1 MFELSASYFSIYND
15 NLILKLTPRPYIIM
29 FIIWVFQGI
38 CREVLCSPGQ
48 APFYGICKQFA
59 LGVNNLCVG
68 VALQVQIL
76 AYSGD
81 NSTENTETDHSLGN
95 TLLERYQ
102 KRSNLVK
109 PVCDVS
115 VISLHSSTARILEQ
129 DIVLWVSFLTKPGC
143 QMGYI
148 VNQTM
153 GMIGE
158 KIRVSVENTRI
169 RAKFA
174 NLDQR
179 PQSKIDD
186 MPYIVRVRRSKRV
199 AGCELPYRILRRNMC
214 PRISLNFTEVF
225 EMVKLAKEIQYSPLL
240 DVLGQH
246 DENDRLEIC
255 LEDYNFV
262 MERMNTSVGK
272 GKRFELIV
280 LALLAL
286 SGFKAL
292 I

>member
-1 MFELSASYFSIYND
+1 
-15 NLILKLTPRPYIIM
+15 M
-29 FIIWVFQGI
+29 FIICVFQGI
-38 CREVLCSPGQ
+38 CREVLCPAGQ

-59 LGVNNLCVG
+59 FAVNNLCVG
-68 VALQVQIL
+68 VALKVQIL
-76 AYSGD
+76 TYSSD
-81 NSTENTETDHSLGN
+81 NSTEDETDHSLGSV
-95 TLLERYQ
+95 LLERYQ

-115 VISLHSSTARILEQ
+115 VISLHSSTARILEH
-129 DIVLWVSFLTKPGC
+129 DLVLWMSLLTKPGC

-214 PRISLNFTEVF
+214 PRISLNFSEVF
-225 EMVKLAKEIQYSPLL
+225 EMIKFAKEIQYSPLL
-240 DVLGQH
+240 GVLGHH

-262 MERMNTSVGK
+262 VERMNTSVQNS
-272 GKRFELIV
+272 KRFELIV

-286 SGFKAL
+286 SGLKAL